1 MSGNAALSAARR
13 RRASSSPGLPGGGGI
28 GGGIGG
34 GGIGGPSSQQQT
46 NGSYYAGN
54 SVQNIQAMMNQSASV
69 KAPPRGAKMADTPPQ
84 IPINVYENIEMIK
97 HQIEERTKFIQTQG
111 STMPAEKV
119 RILHKQNEVQAQ
131 ILKQRLMMVQEMEMV
146 ASMNQSPVR
155 GAAPSMPSAGA
166 VARGPSA
173 SSAPTARKHIQN
185 EPQFIYEKG
194 IPRPNPNYGI
204 QVNEIPV
211 NEPRNKISGNLPAA
225 VLTPFVSMVTSAG
238 VTPPPLVILK
248 SHDEKIGEHDAVLND
263 LSNRIN
269 YIHSRVDELT
279 EHSGNSDHRKQRLN
293 AIAEDAAADAVDAT
307 ADAAADAA
315 EDGADDGEDETVLLM
330 DTVMNDLI
338 NSRDFVQGIVDKIV
352 NETNLSETIMKIEP
366 IIKENQE
373 LRSLILSQQKMLNEM
388 NTMVMRLLNQQHYY
402 VDPETEAECE
412 TYEEVEVDADGHSVS
427 ISISNSNDSNEQ
439 TKIDENG
446 LYQTEVLPAEQELP
460 LHSYIVPNMDN
471 VDMSICETVD
481 DIDAPEQVDVNDTES
496 PIDDDAAAAIA
507 EDDAADAAELDA
519 VADDDETHEYEHAA
533 PHFPSDSRI
542 ALVINEI

>member
-1 MSGNAALSAARR
+1 MSGNAALSAARK
-13 RRASSSPGLPGGGGI
+13 RRASSSPGIPGSGSGVGGGG
-28 GGGIGG
+28 
-34 GGIGGPSSQQQT
+34 GPLST

-54 SVQNIQAMMNQSASV
+54 SVQNIQAMMNQSAAV
-69 KAPPRGAKMADTPPQ
+69 KALPRGAKMANTPPQ

-97 HQIEERTKFIQTQG
+97 HQIEERTKLIQIQG

-119 RILHKQNEVQAQ
+119 KILHKQNEVQSQ

-146 ASMNQSPVR
+146 ASMNQSPVHVAG
-155 GAAPSMPSAGA
+155 GAARAPSA
-166 VARGPSA
+166 PS
-173 SSAPTARKHIQN
+173 ARKHIQN

-204 QVNEIPV
+204 HVTEPPV
-211 NEPRNKISGNLPAA
+211 TETHNKISGNLPTA

-279 EHSGNSDHRKQRLN
+279 EQSSNHRKQRPN
-293 AIAEDAAADAVDAT
+293 AIAEHAEHAEEDDDDAN
-307 ADAAADAA
+307 
-315 EDGADDGEDETVLLM
+315 EADDGEDETILLM

-352 NETNLSETIMKIEP
+352 NETNLSDTIMKIEP

-373 LRSLILSQQKMLNEM
+373 LRSLILSQQNMLNEM

-402 VDPETEAECE
+402 PEVVRDDCE
-412 TYEEVEVDADGHSVS
+412 IYEEVEVDADSHSAS
-427 ISISNSNDSNEQ
+427 ISITNSNDSNEQ
-439 TKIDENG
+439 SKIDENG
-446 LYQTEVLPAEQELP
+446 LYQTDVLPEQDVP

-471 VDMSICETVD
+471 VVMSVCEPVVDATVD
-481 DIDAPEQVDVNDTES
+481 ATDATVADDVADEAEN
-496 PIDDDAAAAIA
+496 DDDAA
-507 EDDAADAAELDA
+507 
-519 VADDDETHEYEHAA
+519 DETHEYENTP